1 MRKAYTET
9 KSAAKALECLH
20 STNTCVEARLL
31 HGLVKH
37 GDTNYLHALLNLP
50 RNMLMLYTHAYQ
62 SFIFNQIAS
71 KRREMGLD
79 VIEGD
84 LVFTETPP
92 TEVVDVIDE
101 ANVDDGEAAV
111 EPTAESTV
119 EVEVESKFLTMVR
132 PLTTEDVANKTFTI
146 YDIVLP
152 LPGFDIRYPTN
163 EIGSTYVELL
173 AKDDLT
179 SEKLKGKQNV
189 FSLTGA
195 YRKVF
200 VKPESFSWN
209 FMKYQSP
216 TADLILSDYSKIFN
230 DPEPKDD
237 PAGENLSLIIDF
249 ILPPSAYATMALRE
263 IMKCDTSVGNQIELE
278 SEIKKA
284 ADEED
289 NKKRELESDE
299 TTEETTES
307 KKIKISE

>member
-1 MRKAYTET
+1 MI
-9 KSAAKALECLH
+9 SFCL
-20 STNTCVEARLL
+20 CQ
-31 HGLVKH
+31 
-37 GDTNYLHALLNLP
+37 D
-50 RNMLMLYTHAYQ
+50 
-62 SFIFNQIAS
+62 
-71 KRREMGLD
+71 
-79 VIEGD
+79 
-84 LVFTETPP
+84 
-92 TEVVDVIDE
+92 
-101 ANVDDGEAAV
+101 
-111 EPTAESTV
+111 
-119 EVEVESKFLTMVR
+119 
-132 PLTTEDVANKTFTI
+132 
-146 YDIVLP
+146 
-152 LPGFDIRYPTN
+152 FDIRYPTN

-237 PAGENLSLIIDF
+237 PTGENLSLIIDF